1 MYYVYYALLQ
11 MGFVHLTLP
20 SMPAYVG
27 TLNTESI
34 NIDSSGT
41 TPSSWRI
48 SCYPGRSVSNGTQ
61 RWTAEKAAGQKA
73 NKLFI
78 FANKKDQ
85 GKIYRNMLSV
95 WYFFFF
101 RKHIMKFRE
110 CHLVASY
117 KLPII
122 LQPSPNGVLWSTDLK
137 RNMSGTCISNIPSLF
152 KIETKQQIL
161 GL

>member
-34 NIDSSGT
+34 NIDSRGT

-78 FANKKDQ
+78 FANKKTRAKSIEICYQYDIFFLQ
-85 GKIYRNMLSV
+85 KAYNEIQRVPPGGQLQITHNPPAKPKRSSV
-95 WYFFFF
+95 EHRSKKKYV
-101 RKHIMKFRE
+101 RYLYQQYTKF
-110 CHLVASY
+110 
-117 KLPII
+117 I
-122 LQPSPNGVLWSTDLK
+122 
-137 RNMSGTCISNIPSLF
+137 
-152 KIETKQQIL
+152 
-161 GL
+161 

>member
-34 NIDSSGT
+34 NIDSRGT

-48 SCYPGRSVSNGTQ
+48 SCYPGRSVSNGSQ

-85 GKIYRNMLSV
+85 VKIYRNMLSV
-95 WYFFFF
+95 WYFFFQKAYNEIQ
-101 RKHIMKFRE
+101 RVPPGGQLQITHNPPAKPKRSSVEHRSKKKYVRYLYQQYTKF
-110 CHLVASY
+110 
-117 KLPII
+117 I
-122 LQPSPNGVLWSTDLK
+122 
-137 RNMSGTCISNIPSLF
+137 
-152 KIETKQQIL
+152 
-161 GL
+161 